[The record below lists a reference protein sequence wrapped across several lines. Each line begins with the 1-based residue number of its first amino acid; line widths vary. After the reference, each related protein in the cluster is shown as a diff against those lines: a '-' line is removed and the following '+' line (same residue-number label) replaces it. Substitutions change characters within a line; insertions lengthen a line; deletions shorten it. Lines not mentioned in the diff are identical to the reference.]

1 MVLLYGLL
9 GWKIAAIYLVTGLLI
24 AIISGWIIGRLK
36 LETWIEDWVQEMQAS
51 EAIIFEKKLS
61 WHDQIDR
68 GKEAVCDIVGKVW
81 IYVVAG
87 IAVGAIIHG

>member
-51 EAIIFEKKLS
+51 EAIIFEKNS
-61 WHDQIDR
+61 
-68 GKEAVCDIVGKVW
+68 VGM
-81 IYVVAG
+81 IR
-87 IAVGAIIHG
+87 